1 MLSSKKNRKKILEPG
16 STQNRINEGTVL
28 RGDISSEGYF
38 RIDGHIEGSIQT
50 PSKVVIGK
58 TGIITG
64 SLRCENADIEG
75 KIEGTIEVSETLT
88 LRGSARIEGDII
100 VGKLAVEQ
108 GAIINATCV
117 MIDPDSP
124 LSPQQQPKKS
134 KVKEEK
140 LTEIHAE
147 EK

>member
-1 MLSSKKNRKKILEPG
+1 MLSSKKDRKKILEPG
-16 STQNRINEGTVL
+16 STQNRINEGTL
-28 RGDISSEGYF
+28 LKGDISSKGYF

-58 TGIITG
+58 TGVIKG

-75 KIEGTIEVSETLT
+75 EIEGTIEVSETLT
-88 LRGSARIEGDII
+88 LRSSARIEGDII

-108 GAIINATCV
+108 GAVINATCV

-124 LSPQQQPKKS
+124 LSS
-134 KVKEEK
+134 HKVKNSKTLKEN
-140 LTEIHAE
+140 LTETHAK

>member
-1 MLSSKKNRKKILEPG
+1 MLSAKKNRKKILEPG
-16 STQNRINEGTVL
+16 STQNRINEGTIL
-28 RGDISSEGYF
+28 KGDISSEGYF

-58 TGIITG
+58 AGVIKG

-75 KIEGTIEVSETLT
+75 KLEGTIEVSETLT
-88 LRGSARIEGDII
+88 LRSTARIEGDII

-108 GAIINATCV
+108 GAILNATCV

-124 LSPQQQPKKS
+124 LSSQNPRKS
-134 KVKEEK
+134 QEKEKK
-140 LTEIHAE
+140 LTEMHAE